1 MNAPQALLEIND
13 LRIAF
18 GGQTVVHGLNLRIQH
33 GERVALVGESG
44 SGKSVTALSV
54 LRLLESAQLTG
65 QVLWRGQDLLLRSPA
80 EMQRIRGEEIA
91 MIFQE
96 PMTALN
102 PLMTVGQ
109 QISEV
114 IQLKKLLRRNDADA
128 RAVQWLADTGIDD
141 PERRFAAY
149 PHQLSGGQRQR
160 AMMAMALACEPQ
172 LLLADEPTT
181 ALDASLR
188 LQMLQLLADLQRKT
202 GMAVLLITHDLALV
216 RHFADRV
223 AVMEKGQVVEQGAL
237 AQVFS
242 RPQHPCTQKL
252 LDSRPRRDGL
262 ADAAPHPPTLAEP
275 LLQAKN
281 LQVHYPMAKPGFRQ
295 WFQKHH
301 FTALK
306 AADFSIFPGTT
317 LGVMGESGS
326 GKSSLAQAVLGL
338 IPYGGQLSFGG
349 QTWQN
354 VPTKDKALRQRV
366 QVVFQDPYGSLS
378 PRMTVGEIVSEG
390 LRWHAP
396 HTPEPQIE
404 AQVLSTLAEVGLSS
418 DDFPDLLNRYPHA
431 FSGGQRQRIALARA
445 LVIDPDLLILDE
457 PTSALDVT
465 VQKQILQLLQ
475 ALQKKRGMAYLL
487 ITHDIDVLRAMA
499 HQVLVLQSGE
509 VVEAGEALRVLLEP
523 SHAYTRRLLSA
534 FPEGGAAGLE
544 TAHPFPS
551 KSHT

>member
-1 MNAPQALLEIND
+1 MSTPQALLELKD

-18 GGQTVVHGLNLRIQH
+18 GDQAVVHGVNLSIQA

-54 LRLLESAQLTG
+54 LRLLESAQLSG
-65 QVLWRGQDLLLRSPA
+65 QVLWQGQDLLKQTPH
-80 EMQRIRGEEIA
+80 EMQRIRGDEIA

-114 IQLKKLLRRNDADA
+114 LQLKKLLPRRDADA
-128 RAVQWLADTGIDD
+128 RAVELLAETGMDD
-141 PERRFAAY
+141 PARRFEAY

-160 AMMAMALACEPQ
+160 AMVAMALASEPK

-188 LQMLQLLADLQRKT
+188 LQMLQLLADLQQKT

-216 RHFADRV
+216 RHFAHRV
-223 AVMEKGQVVEQGAL
+223 AVMEKGHLVEQGSL
-237 AQVFS
+237 DEVFS
-242 RPQHPCTQKL
+242 HSKHPYTQKL
-252 LDSRPRRDGL
+252 LDSRPSRDGL
-262 ADAAPHPPTLAEP
+262 LELPTSKGP
-275 LLQAKN
+275 LLQAVG
-281 LQVHYPMAKPGFRQ
+281 LQVRYPMALSGVRNWFR
-295 WFQKHH
+295 KHH
-301 FTALK
+301 FTALQG
-306 AADFSIFPGTT
+306 ADFSISPGTT

-338 IPYGGQLSFGG
+338 IPYDGQLSIGG
-349 QTWQN
+349 QTWHK
-354 VPTKDKALRQRV
+354 VAAKDKALRQRV

-390 LRWHAP
+390 LRCHAP
-396 HTPEPQIE
+396 QLSEHQIE
-404 AQVLSTLAEVGLSS
+404 IKVLSTLAEVGLSV
-418 DDFPDLLNRYPHA
+418 DEFPDLLNRYPHA

-445 LVIDPDLLILDE
+445 LVIEPDLLVLDE

-475 ALQKKRGMAYLL
+475 NLQKQRGVAYLL
-487 ITHDIDVLRAMA
+487 ITHDMDVLRAMA
-499 HQVLVLQSGE
+499 HQVMVLQAGQ
-509 VVEAGEALRVLLEP
+509 VVEAGDALQVLSEP
-523 SHAYTRRLLSA
+523 AHAYTRSLLAA
-534 FPEGGAAGLE
+534 FP
-544 TAHPFPS
+544 
-551 KSHT
+551 

>member
-1 MNAPQALLEIND
+1 MNTNVVKPLLELKN
-13 LRIAF
+13 LRVAF
-18 GGQTVVHGLNLRIQH
+18 AGQEVVHGVNLSISP

-54 LRLLESAQLTG
+54 LRLLESAQLSG
-65 QVLWRGQDLLLRSPA
+65 QVLWNGQDLLQQPA
-80 EMQRIRGEEIA
+80 TEIQRIRGDEIA

-114 IQLKKLLRRNDADA
+114 LQLKKFLSRRDADA
-128 RAVQWLADTGIDD
+128 RAIQLLSETGIDD
-141 PERRFAAY
+141 AERRFGTY

-160 AMMAMALACEPQ
+160 AMMAMALASEPK

-188 LQMLQLLADLQRKT
+188 LQMLNLLADLQQKT

-223 AVMEKGQVVEQGAL
+223 AVMEKGYLVEQGDL
-237 AQVFS
+237 ATVFTQPEHPYTQRLLNS
-242 RPQHPCTQKL
+242 RPN
-252 LDSRPRRDGL
+252 REGL
-262 ADAAPHPPTLAEP
+262 VQVNADEPAKP
-275 LLQAKN
+275 LLEAIG
-281 LQVHYPMAKPGFRQ
+281 LQVRYPMAVPGVRG
-295 WFQKHH
+295 WFQKNH
-301 FTALK
+301 FMALHG
-306 AADFSIFPGTT
+306 ADFRIEPGTT

-338 IPYGGQLSFGG
+338 IPFAGTLSFEG

-354 VPTKDKALRQRV
+354 VPSKDKVLRQRV

-390 LRWHAP
+390 LRLHQ
-396 HTPEPQIE
+396 PQASEAEIE
-404 AQVLSTLAEVGLSS
+404 ACMVGTLAEVGLSTV
-418 DDFPDLLNRYPHA
+418 DFPDLLNRYPHA

-445 LVIDPDLLILDE
+445 LVVNPELLVLDE

-465 VQKQILQLLQ
+465 VQKQILKLLQ
-475 ALQKKRGMAYLL
+475 DLQKRRAIAYLL

-499 HQVLVLQSGE
+499 HRVMVLQAGQ
-509 VVEAGEALRVLLEP
+509 VVESGLADVVLHQP
-523 SHAYTRRLLSA
+523 CHAYTRSLLAA
-534 FPEGGAAGLE
+534 FPNE
-544 TAHPFPS
+544 
-551 KSHT
+551 

>member
-1 MNAPQALLEIND
+1 MSTAKVLLELKD

-18 GGQTVVHGLNLRIQH
+18 GGQAVVHGVNLSIQA

-54 LRLLESAQLTG
+54 LRLLESADISG
-65 QVLWRGQDLLLRSPA
+65 HVLWQGQDLLLQTPL
-80 EMQRIRGEEIA
+80 EMQRIRGDEIA

-102 PLMTVGQ
+102 PLMTVGS

-114 IQLKKLLRRNDADA
+114 LQLKKLLPRRDADA
-128 RAVQWLADTGIDD
+128 RAVHLLSETGIDD
-141 PERRFAAY
+141 PERRFGAY

-160 AMMAMALACEPQ
+160 AMMAMALASEPK

-188 LQMLQLLADLQRKT
+188 LQMLQLLANLQQKT

-216 RHFADRV
+216 RHFASRV
-223 AVMEKGQVVEQGAL
+223 VVMEKGHVVEQGDIQA
-237 AQVFS
+237 VFAS
-242 RPQHPCTQKL
+242 PQHPYTQRL
-252 LDSRPRRDGL
+252 LSSHPSRDGL
-262 ADAAPHPPTLAEP
+262 VATPPAHTLP
-275 LLQAKN
+275 I
-281 LQVHYPMAKPGFRQ
+281 LQVRKLQVSYPIAVPGFKA
-295 WFQKHH
+295 WFKRHH
-301 FTALK
+301 FTALHG
-306 AADFSIFPGTT
+306 ADFSIAPGST

-338 IPYGGQLSFGG
+338 IPFKGDLSFAG
-349 QTWQN
+349 QTWQGS
-354 VPTKDKALRQRV
+354 PALDKALRRRV

-390 LRWHAP
+390 LRLHHPQWTFA
-396 HTPEPQIE
+396 QIE
-404 AQVLSTLAEVGLSS
+404 ERVRQALEEVGLGGESFDVLS
-418 DDFPDLLNRYPHA
+418 RYPHA

-445 LVIDPDLLILDE
+445 LVVEPELLVLDE

-465 VQKQILQLLQ
+465 VQQQILELLQ

-487 ITHDIDVLRAMA
+487 ITHDVDVLRAMA
-499 HQVLVLQSGE
+499 HQVLVLKSGI
-509 VVEAGEALRVLLEP
+509 VVEQGACDQVLGHPQHE
-523 SHAYTRRLLSA
+523 YTRTLVQA
-534 FPEGGAAGLE
+534 FPDLR
-544 TAHPFPS
+544 
-551 KSHT
+551 

>member
-1 MNAPQALLEIND
+1 
-13 LRIAF
+13 
-18 GGQTVVHGLNLRIQH
+18 
-33 GERVALVGESG
+33 
-44 SGKSVTALSV
+44 
-54 LRLLESAQLTG
+54 
-65 QVLWRGQDLLLRSPA
+65 
-80 EMQRIRGEEIA
+80 
-91 MIFQE
+91 
-96 PMTALN
+96 
-102 PLMTVGQ
+102 
-109 QISEV
+109 
-114 IQLKKLLRRNDADA
+114 
-128 RAVQWLADTGIDD
+128 
-141 PERRFAAY
+141 
-149 PHQLSGGQRQR
+149 
-160 AMMAMALACEPQ
+160 MMAMALACEPQ

-242 RPQHPCTQKL
+242 RPQHSYTQKL
-252 LDSRPRRDGL
+252 LDSRPSRDGL
-262 ADAAPHPPTLAEP
+262 ADAAPHSMTLAEP

-306 AADFSIFPGTT
+306 ATDFSIFPGTT

-354 VPTKDKALRQRV
+354 VPAKDKALRQRV

-499 HQVLVLQSGE
+499 HQVLVLQAGE
-509 VVEAGEALRVLLEP
+509 VVEAGEAARVLREP

-534 FPEGGAAGLE
+534 FPEEGVAGLE
-544 TAHPFPS
+544 TAHPFP
-551 KSHT
+551 

>member
-1 MNAPQALLEIND
+1 MDTAPCLLELKD
-13 LRIAF
+13 LRISFA
-18 GGQTVVHGLNLRIQH
+18 GQAVVHGINLRLYP
-33 GERVALVGESG
+33 GERMALVGESG

-54 LRLLESAQLTG
+54 LRLLESAELQG
-65 QVLWRGQDLLLRSPA
+65 QVLWQGQDLLQQSGT
-80 EMQRIRGEEIA
+80 EMQRIRGDEIA

-114 IQLKKLLRRNDADA
+114 LQLKKFQAPRDADV
-128 RAVQWLADTGIDD
+128 RAVALLAETGIDD
-141 PERRFAAY
+141 PKRRFAAY

-160 AMMAMALACEPQ
+160 AMMAMALAAEPK

-188 LQMLQLLADLQRKT
+188 LQMLELLSDLQQKT

-216 RHFADRV
+216 RHFAERI
-223 AVMEKGQVVEQGAL
+223 AVMEKGHLVEQGSVSD
-237 AQVFS
+237 VFA
-242 RPQHPCTQKL
+242 RAQHPYTQKL
-252 LDSRPRRDGL
+252 LDSRPSREGL
-262 ADAAPHPPTLAEP
+262 ATFQKSAATEKLME
-275 LLQAKN
+275 AKG
-281 LQVHYPMAKPGFRQ
+281 LQVHYPLAVSGWRG
-295 WFQKHH
+295 WFQKQR
-301 FTALK
+301 FTALYG
-306 AADFSIFPGTT
+306 ADFSLVPGTT

-338 IPYGGQLSFGG
+338 IPCEGGMSFRG

-354 VPTKDKALRQRV
+354 SPARDKSLRQKV

-390 LRWHAP
+390 LRLHQAQL
-396 HTPEPQIE
+396 TEPEIE
-404 AQVLSTLAEVGLSS
+404 SRVLATLVEVGLNTL
-418 DDFPDLLNRYPHA
+418 DFPDLLSRYPHA

-445 LVIDPDLLILDE
+445 LVVEPELLVLDE

-465 VQKQILQLLQ
+465 VQKQILKLLQ
-475 ALQKKRGMAYLL
+475 NIQKTKGISYLL

-499 HQVLVLQSGE
+499 HEVMVLQSGQ
-509 VVEAGEALRVLLEP
+509 VLEAGPADQVLYEP
-523 SHAYTRRLLSA
+523 SHAYTRSLLNA
-534 FPEGGAAGLE
+534 FAPGDAFS
-544 TAHPFPS
+544 T
-551 KSHT
+551 

>member
-1 MNAPQALLEIND
+1 MDTTPCLLELKD
-13 LRIAF
+13 LHVSFA
-18 GGQTVVHGLNLRIQH
+18 GQAVVHGINLRLYP
-33 GERVALVGESG
+33 GERMALVGESG

-54 LRLLESAQLTG
+54 LRLLESAELQG
-65 QVLWRGQDLLLRSPA
+65 QVLWQGQDLLQQTGP
-80 EMQRIRGEEIA
+80 EMQRIRGDEIA

-114 IQLKKLLRRNDADA
+114 LQLKKFQAPRDADA
-128 RAVQWLADTGIDD
+128 RAVALLAETGIDD
-141 PERRFAAY
+141 PKRRFAAY

-160 AMMAMALACEPQ
+160 AMMAMALAAEPK

-188 LQMLQLLADLQRKT
+188 LQMLELLSDLQQKT

-216 RHFADRV
+216 RHFAERI
-223 AVMEKGQVVEQGAL
+223 AVMEKGHLVEQGSVSD
-237 AQVFS
+237 VFT
-242 RPQHPCTQKL
+242 RAQHPYTQKL
-252 LDSRPRRDGL
+252 LDSRPSREGL
-262 ADAAPHPPTLAEP
+262 ASFQKSAATEKLME
-275 LLQAKN
+275 AKG
-281 LQVHYPMAKPGFRQ
+281 LQVHYPLAVSGWRG
-295 WFQKHH
+295 WFQKQR
-301 FTALK
+301 FTALYG
-306 AADFSIFPGTT
+306 ADFSLVPGTT

-338 IPYGGQLSFGG
+338 IPCEGSMSFRG

-354 VPTKDKALRQRV
+354 SPARDKSLRQKV

-390 LRWHAP
+390 LRLHQAQL
-396 HTPEPQIE
+396 TEPDIE
-404 AQVLSTLAEVGLSS
+404 SRVLATLVEVGLNTLE
-418 DDFPDLLNRYPHA
+418 FPDLLSRYPHA

-445 LVIDPDLLILDE
+445 LVVEPELLVLDE

-465 VQKQILQLLQ
+465 VQKQILKLLQ
-475 ALQKKRGMAYLL
+475 NLQKTRGISYLL

-499 HQVLVLQSGE
+499 HEVMVLQSGQ
-509 VVEAGEALRVLLEP
+509 VLEAGPAHQVLYEP
-523 SHAYTRRLLSA
+523 SHAYTRSLLNA
-534 FPEGGAAGLE
+534 FAPGDA
-544 TAHPFPS
+544 FS
-551 KSHT
+551 S